1 VGRGAVTSAERSNV
15 EPTVVERRWAESE
28 ERARAVSAQSPGA
41 VLQVRWFVLAIVLV
55 LVVLGVG
62 AIVLPAGSDAR
73 FTLSAVVAGLGFVA
87 GLSEAVQVSIRRRR
101 NGVAAR
107 PVAVL
112 APLQQREQRA
122 VTAAATGRRAAPT
135 DRLAIVRARAVELID
150 GTGIQLTAGLV
161 VVWAAVAFSGVTLW
175 PVYLAGGIAAAG
187 QFAWT
192 ARSAVL
198 ARRYLDAHPVHLR
211 NRDARSGHGET
222 PSGSIESRT

>member
-1 VGRGAVTSAERSNV
+1 VTGA
-15 EPTVVERRWAESE
+15 EPTNAEPTAVDRRWAESE
-28 ERARAVSAQSPGA
+28 ERARAVSARSPGA

-62 AIVLPAGSDAR
+62 AIVLPASSDAR
-73 FTLSAVVAGLGFVA
+73 FALSAVVAALAFVA
-87 GLSEAVQVSIRRRR
+87 GVSEAVRVGIRRRR
-101 NGVAAR
+101 NGASTGAGGAA
-107 PVAVL
+107 

-122 VTAAATGRRAAPT
+122 VTAAATGRRAAPA
-135 DRLAIVRARAVELID
+135 DRLTIVRARAVELAD
-150 GTGIQLTAGLV
+150 GTGLQLTMGLV

-192 ARSAVL
+192 ARAAVL

-211 NRDARSGHGET
+211 NHDARSGNGET

>member
-1 VGRGAVTSAERSNV
+1 MTSAGRSNI

-28 ERARAVSAQSPGA
+28 ERARAVSAQPPGA

-135 DRLAIVRARAVELID
+135 DRLAIVRARAVELTD

>member
-1 VGRGAVTSAERSNV
+1 M
-15 EPTVVERRWAESE
+15 ERRWAESE
-28 ERARAVSAQSPGA
+28 QRARAVSAQPPGA

-55 LVVLGVG
+55 LVVLAVG

-135 DRLAIVRARAVELID
+135 DRLAIVRARAVELTD

>member
-1 VGRGAVTSAERSNV
+1 VTSAERSNV

-28 ERARAVSAQSPGA
+28 ERARAVSAQPPGA

-135 DRLAIVRARAVELID
+135 DRLAIVRARAVELTD

-198 ARRYLDAHPVHLR
+198 ARRFLDAHPVHLR

>member
-1 VGRGAVTSAERSNV
+1 MTEA
-15 EPTVVERRWAESE
+15 EPTNAEPTGVDLRWAESE
-28 ERARAVSAQSPGA
+28 ERARAVSAQSPGP
-41 VLQVRWFVLAIVLV
+41 VLPVRWFVMAIVLV

-62 AIVLPAGSDAR
+62 ASVLPAGSDAR
-73 FTLSAVVAGLGFVA
+73 FALSAVVAAVGFVA
-87 GLSEAVQVSIRRRR
+87 GISEAVQVGIRRRR
-101 NGVAAR
+101 NGVGAR
-107 PVAVL
+107 PVLVL

-122 VTAAATGRRAAPT
+122 VTAAATGRRAAPA
-135 DRLAIVRARAVELID
+135 DRLAIVRARAVELAD
-150 GTGIQLTAGLV
+150 GAGLQLTAGLV
-161 VVWAAVAFSGVTLW
+161 VVWAAVTFSGVTLW

-211 NRDARSGHGET
+211 NPDARSGHGET

>member
-1 VGRGAVTSAERSNV
+1 MTSAERSNV

-28 ERARAVSAQSPGA
+28 ERARAVSAQSPGP
-41 VLQVRWFVLAIVLV
+41 VLKVRWFVLAIVLV

-135 DRLAIVRARAVELID
+135 DRLAIVRARAVELTD
-150 GTGIQLTAGLV
+150 GTGIQLTGGLV

>member
-1 VGRGAVTSAERSNV
+1 MTSAERSNV

-28 ERARAVSAQSPGA
+28 ERARAVSAQPPGA

-135 DRLAIVRARAVELID
+135 DRLAIVRARAVELTD

-175 PVYLAGGIAAAG
+175 PVSTWRAASPRRGSSHGRHGPRCSPAGTSTPTLCT
-187 QFAWT
+187 FAT
-192 ARSAVL
+192 TTLVRGMVRLQA
-198 ARRYLDAHPVHLR
+198 DP
-211 NRDARSGHGET
+211 
-222 PSGSIESRT
+222 

>member
-1 VGRGAVTSAERSNV
+1 MTSAERSNV

-28 ERARAVSAQSPGA
+28 ERARAVSAQPPGA

-135 DRLAIVRARAVELID
+135 DRLAIVRARAVELTD

>member
-1 VGRGAVTSAERSNV
+1 VTAAEPTNA
-15 EPTVVERRWAESE
+15 EPTVVDLRWAESE
-28 ERARAVSAQSPGA
+28 ERARAVSVQSPGA
-41 VLQVRWFVLAIVLV
+41 VLQVRWFVLTIVLV
-55 LVVLGVG
+55 LVVLGGG

-73 FTLSAVVAGLGFVA
+73 FTLSAVVAALGFVA
-87 GLSEAVQVSIRRRR
+87 GLSEPVQVGIRRRR
-101 NGVAAR
+101 NGVGAR
-107 PVAVL
+107 PAPVL

-122 VTAAATGRRAAPT
+122 VTAAATGRRAAPA
-135 DRLAIVRARAVELID
+135 DRLAIVRARAVELTD

-198 ARRYLDAHPVHLR
+198 ARRYLDADPVHLR
-211 NRDARSGHGET
+211 NRDARSGNGET

>member
-1 VGRGAVTSAERSNV
+1 MTSAERSNA
-15 EPTVVERRWAESE
+15 ELTVVERRWAESE
-28 ERARAVSAQSPGA
+28 ERARAVSAQPPGA

-135 DRLAIVRARAVELID
+135 DRLAIVRARAVELTD

>member
-1 VGRGAVTSAERSNV
+1 VTSAERSNV

-28 ERARAVSAQSPGA
+28 ERARAVSAQPPGA

-135 DRLAIVRARAVELID
+135 DRLAIVRARAVELTD

>member
-1 VGRGAVTSAERSNV
+1 MSNV

-28 ERARAVSAQSPGA
+28 QRARAVSAQPPGA

-135 DRLAIVRARAVELID
+135 DRLAIVRARAVELTD

-222 PSGSIESRT
+222 PGGSIESRT

>member
-1 VGRGAVTSAERSNV
+1 MTSAERSNV

-28 ERARAVSAQSPGA
+28 ERARAVSAQPPGA

-135 DRLAIVRARAVELID
+135 DRLAIVRARAVELTD

-187 QFAWT
+187 QFALT
-192 ARSAVL
+192 ARSTVL

-211 NRDARSGHGET
+211 NHDARSGNGDT

>member
-1 VGRGAVTSAERSNV
+1 VTSAERSNA
-15 EPTVVERRWAESE
+15 ELTVVERRWAESE
-28 ERARAVSAQSPGA
+28 ERARAVSAQSPGP
-41 VLQVRWFVLAIVLV
+41 VLKVRWFVLAIVLV

-73 FTLSAVVAGLGFVA
+73 FTLSAVVTALGFVA

-101 NGVAAR
+101 NGVTAR

-112 APLQQREQRA
+112 APLQQHEQRA
-122 VTAAATGRRAAPT
+122 VTAAATGRRAAPA
-135 DRLAIVRARAVELID
+135 DRLAIVRARAVELAD
-150 GTGIQLTAGLV
+150 STGIQLTAGLV

-187 QFAWT
+187 QFALT

-198 ARRYLDAHPVHLR
+198 ARRFLDAHPVHLR